1 MLFGGGGY
9 SSFWRRP
16 AQAVY
21 LYSSRVQTMLA
32 AARCWSALLLRLFW
46 TKKCHDD
53 SESNIVQN
61 MLLMVVVVVV
71 VVVAFIGKMK

>member
-1 MLFGGGGY
+1 
-9 SSFWRRP
+9 
-16 AQAVY
+16 
-21 LYSSRVQTMLA
+21 MLA